1 MRQTPERT
9 EQTMLEWFTWV
20 QLAVAIVG
28 GMLAIILGLIG
39 RRPSDLTMAFAG
51 VSALLLLVQI
61 AVTIASPLMGNEPT
75 GSLLEFYM
83 YLITAFFIPLAA
95 GFWALIDRTRWSTVV
110 VGVALIAVAVML
122 ARMNV
127 IWFVQSA

>member
-1 MRQTPERT
+1 
-9 EQTMLEWFTWV
+9 MLEWFTWV

-39 RRPSDLTMAFAG
+39 RRPSDLTMGFAG
-51 VSALLLLVQI
+51 VSALLLLVQL

-75 GSLLEFYM
+75 GSLLEFYL
-83 YLITAFFIPLAA
+83 YLLTAIFIPLAA
-95 GFWALIDRTRWSTVV
+95 GFWALVDRSRWSTVV
-110 VGVALIAVAVML
+110 VGVALVAVAIML

-127 IWFVQSA
+127 IWFVQTA

>member
-1 MRQTPERT
+1 
-9 EQTMLEWFTWV
+9 MLEWFTWV
-20 QLAVAIVG
+20 QMAVAIIG
-28 GMLAIILGLIG
+28 GMLGIILGLIG

-51 VSALLLLVQI
+51 LTALLLLVQL

-83 YLITAFFIPLAA
+83 YLVTAVLIPIVA
-95 GFWALIDRTRWSTVV
+95 GFWALIDRSRWSTVV
-110 VGVALIAVAVML
+110 VGVSLVAVAVML

-127 IWFVQSA
+127 IWFLQSA